1 MNPATDAGKKQLSQN
16 LMSQFT
22 VFNLQEMS
30 EFNDLKVL
38 CESYIGNLYPNV
50 TNVVELFL
58 QLKKLTA
65 SQLKTTNN
73 LTPTYSIRLL
83 CRALKFA
90 KYHSDSLSIK
100 RGLYEGFHLY
110 FTSSLDEPSTNTV
123 IGLLREKFE
132 IPPHFTVSKFIPN
145 VNKLPFLHQ
154 TTTLLNMIDGIY
166 FPAGPMYREMRNN
179 LEESVLKNQ
188 NQFII
193 TDTNSQYIKIIL
205 KALLANTSVLLE
217 GVTSSGKSSLILFL
231 AKIMGY
237 QVTRIN
243 NHENVD
249 LQDYLGSFQ
258 PDAETG
264 QLKF

>member
-1 MNPATDAGKKQLSQN
+1 
-16 LMSQFT
+16 
-22 VFNLQEMS
+22 MS
-30 EFNDLKVL
+30 EFSDLKVL
-38 CESYIGNLYPNV
+38 CESYLGSLYPDV
-50 TNVVELFL
+50 TGVVELFL
-58 QLKKLTA
+58 RLKRLTA

-73 LTPTYSIRLL
+73 LVPTYSIRLL

-90 KYHSDSLSIK
+90 KYHSDALSIK

-123 IGLLREKFE
+123 IELLREAFD
-132 IPPHFTVSKFIPN
+132 IPPRFTVSKFVPT
-145 VNKLPFLHQ
+145 VGKLPFLFQ
-154 TTTLLNMIDGIY
+154 TNTLLNMIDGIY
-166 FPAGPMYREMRNN
+166 FPAGPLYRETRSSS
-179 LEESVLKNQ
+179 EESVLKNQ

-237 QVTRIN
+237 
-243 NHENVD
+243 
-249 LQDYLGSFQ
+249 
-258 PDAETG
+258 
-264 QLKF
+264 